1 VPSSTNSATTSV
13 EVHRPDRGI
22 AYGVGA
28 YVLWGVVPA
37 YWPLLLP
44 ADSIETLAHRVAWSL
59 VVMAGIT
66 LALGQWGALRRL
78 SAKGWLMVAVA
89 SVLIAINWGVY
100 IYAVNSSHVVE
111 ASLGYFI
118 NPLVSVV
125 LGVLVL
131 RERLRLPQV
140 VALGI
145 AVGAVVVLA
154 VDYGSLPLISL
165 TLACSFGV
173 YGLIKKT
180 VPLDSTTS
188 LTGESI
194 VLAPFAIGYVV
205 WLGVTGAGTFTSHG
219 IGHALLLA
227 SAGVVTAVPLMLFGA
242 AARKVPLSTL
252 GMLQYLTPV
261 MQFCWGVFVMH
272 EAMTPVR
279 WLGFCLVWVALLVFT
294 LDAARAGHRAR
305 REAVVD
311 PAPECR

>member
-1 VPSSTNSATTSV
+1 MPSLTNPDATSV

-22 AYGVGA
+22 AYGVTA
-28 YVLWGVVPA
+28 YALWGAVPA

-44 ADSIETLAHRVAWSL
+44 ATSVELLAHRIAWSL

-78 SAKGWLMVAVA
+78 SGKGWLMVACA

-111 ASLGYFI
+111 AALGYFM
-118 NPLVSVV
+118 NPLVSVL

-131 RERLRLPQV
+131 RERLRLPQY
-140 VALGI
+140 AAIGI
-145 AVGAVVVLA
+145 AVLAVVVLA

-188 LTGESI
+188 LTGESV
-194 VLAPFAIGYVV
+194 VLGPIAVGYLV
-205 WLGVTGAGTFTSHG
+205 WLSATGVGTFTTHG

-227 SAGVVTAVPLMLFGA
+227 SAGVVTAVPLVLFGA
-242 AARKVPLSTL
+242 SARKVPLITL
-252 GMLQYLTPV
+252 GMLQYLAPIL
-261 MQFCWGVFVMH
+261 QFCWGVFVMH

-279 WLGFCLVWVALLVFT
+279 WMGFGLVWVALLVFT
-294 LDAARAGHRAR
+294 LDAVRVGHRAR
-305 REAVVD
+305 RDAAAEL
-311 PAPECR
+311 APECR

>member
-1 VPSSTNSATTSV
+1 M

-28 YVLWGVVPA
+28 YGLWGVVPA

-44 ADSIETLAHRVAWSL
+44 AGSVETLAHRVAWSL
-59 VVMAGIT
+59 VVMVGTT
-66 LALGQWGALRRL
+66 LVLGQWGALRRL

-140 VALGI
+140 AALGI
-145 AVGAVVVLA
+145 AVVAVVVLA
-154 VDYGSLPLISL
+154 VDYGSLPLLSL

-194 VLAPFAIGYVV
+194 VLAPLAIGYLV

-261 MQFCWGVFVMH
+261 LQFCWGVFVMH

-279 WLGFCLVWVALLVFT
+279 WLGFGLVWVALLVFT

-305 REAVVD
+305 RAAVD

>member
-1 VPSSTNSATTSV
+1 LTNPDATSV

-28 YVLWGVVPA
+28 YALWGIVPA

-44 ADSIETLAHRVAWSL
+44 ATPVELLAHRIAWSL

-66 LALGQWGALRRL
+66 LVLGQWGALRRL
-78 SAKGWLMVAVA
+78 SAKGWLMVAAA

-111 ASLGYFI
+111 ASLGYFM
-118 NPLVSVV
+118 NPLVSVL
-125 LGVLVL
+125 LGVVVL
-131 RERLRLPQV
+131 RERLRSPQYA
-140 VALGI
+140 ALAI
-145 AVGAVVVLA
+145 AVVAVVVLA

-194 VLAPFAIGYVV
+194 VLAPFAVGYLV
-205 WLGVTGAGTFTSHG
+205 WLGATGAGTFTSNG
-219 IGHALLLA
+219 VGHALLLV
-227 SAGVVTAVPLMLFGA
+227 SAGAVTAVPLMLFGA
-242 AARKVPLSTL
+242 SARKVPLVTL
-252 GMLQYLTPV
+252 GMLQYLAPIL
-261 MQFCWGVFVMH
+261 QFAWGVFVKH
-272 EAMTPVR
+272 ETMTPVR
-279 WLGFCLVWVALLVFT
+279 WIGFGLVWVALLVFT
-294 LDAARAGHRAR
+294 LDAARTGHRAR
-305 REAVVD
+305 QAAAAD
-311 PAPECR
+311 LAPECR

>member
-1 VPSSTNSATTSV
+1 VPSLTNPATSSV

-28 YVLWGVVPA
+28 YGLWGVVPA

-44 ADSIETLAHRVAWSL
+44 ASAVETLAHRVVWSL

-66 LALGQWGALRRL
+66 LALGQWGVLRRL
-78 SAKGWLMVAVA
+78 SVKGWLMVAGA
-89 SVLIAINWGVY
+89 SVLIAINWGFY

-131 RERLRLPQV
+131 GERLRLPQV
-140 VALGI
+140 AALGI
-145 AVGAVVVLA
+145 AVVAVVVLA
-154 VDYGSLPLISL
+154 VDHGSLPLLSL
-165 TLACSFGV
+165 TLACSFGL

-194 VLAPFAIGYVV
+194 VLAPLAVGYLV
-205 WLGVTGAGTFTSHG
+205 WLGATGTGTFTSHG
-219 IGHALLLA
+219 VGHALLLV

-261 MQFCWGVFVMH
+261 LQFCWGVFVMH

-279 WLGFCLVWVALLVFT
+279 WLGFALVWVALLVFT

-305 REAVVD
+305 RDAAVD